1 MPRAS
6 LGTEWSSWAATGLLA
21 AGAAALAWRSQAR
34 DDSSTTMYGGHD
46 KRTFRGKL
54 HAHTF
59 GKFRLRKGKK
69 RRIKAIKNGTFD
81 ASKVVQRG
89 QPEPE
94 HPWDLDNLIENPLY
108 YAPDYFT
115 EVLYDYW
122 GDVNDKM
129 REKWQEYMGVKGNQ
143 RYFKNWSPPEMNA

>member
-6 LGTEWSSWAATGLLA
+6 TLGTEWSSWAATGLLA

-94 HPWDLDNLIENPLY
+94 HPWDLDNLIENPNPECVEGL
-108 YAPDYFT
+108 FSQFHLLLSLG
-115 EVLYDYW
+115 VLRVLFPGLVMVAY
-122 GDVNDKM
+122 V
-129 REKWQEYMGVKGNQ
+129 
-143 RYFKNWSPPEMNA
+143 

>member
-6 LGTEWSSWAATGLLA
+6 TLGTEWSSWAATGLLA

-94 HPWDLDNLIENPLY
+94 HPWDFDNLVENPNPELCVEGFFLGG
-108 YAPDYFT
+108 AGSVICFCWAT
-115 EVLYDYW
+115 
-122 GDVNDKM
+122 
-129 REKWQEYMGVKGNQ
+129 GVIPRVGPGCTG
-143 RYFKNWSPPEMNA
+143 WSECFVYS